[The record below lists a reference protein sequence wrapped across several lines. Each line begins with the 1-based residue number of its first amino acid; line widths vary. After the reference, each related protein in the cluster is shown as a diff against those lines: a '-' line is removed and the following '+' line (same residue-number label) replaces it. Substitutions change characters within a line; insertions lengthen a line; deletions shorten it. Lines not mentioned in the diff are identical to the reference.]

1 MKGEIIMPAKKTST
15 AKKATKKTARPKMK
29 KGAKYQC
36 GVCGIAVTVDEVCGC
51 VEAHNIVCCDKPM
64 KPKKK

>member
-1 MKGEIIMPAKKTST
+1 MTT
-15 AKKATKKTARPKMK
+15 ATKKKKTAVSKTKSEATGIKMK
-29 KGAKYQC
+29 KGSKYQC

-51 VEAHNIVCCDKPM
+51 VEAHNIICCDKPM